1 MEYIR
6 GLPINDT
13 PEIFG
18 LHNNANITFAVN
30 ETYQLLNGIVKLQPK
45 SKSGGGRSQE
55 EVQYRTFGVGYKS
68 LKALWVNLPG
78 YRRRESVSQLAKG
91 QVSTLC
97 TCVTLGSWAFTTSPP
112 EILWV

>member
-18 LHNNANITFAVN
+18 LHDNANITFAVN

-55 EVQYRTFGVGYKS
+55 EVREETPVGAYVVMIVIDIGK
-68 LKALWVNLPG
+68 
-78 YRRRESVSQLAKG
+78 KG
-91 QVSTLC
+91 RL
-97 TCVTLGSWAFTTSPP
+97 
-112 EILWV
+112 I